1 MSNVLRPIKVI
12 AFDARDDDEKYARFL
27 QKKTKTDN
35 NANNSNIIR
44 LI

>member
-12 AFDARDDDEKYARFL
+12 TFDAHDDDEKYVRFL
-27 QKKTKTDN
+27 YKKTKTDN
-35 NANNSNIIR
+35 NANNSNIII